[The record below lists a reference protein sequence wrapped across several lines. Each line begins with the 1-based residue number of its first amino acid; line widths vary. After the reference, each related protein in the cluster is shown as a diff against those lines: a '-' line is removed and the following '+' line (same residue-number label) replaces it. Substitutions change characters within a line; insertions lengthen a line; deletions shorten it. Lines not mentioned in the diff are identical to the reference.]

1 MRCLKLSCLLP
12 IWICQPTLACIPAF
26 LSCMYVY
33 DLAFLGNCLGHQIFP
48 PSSVLKTTNLPYCIG
63 GHYCLQILL
72 RCLWLQHWAC
82 QTKSNSS
89 GGGKGQQASTTGAIM
104 RQQVATIIQFIPH
117 NRHNDSYRTPIIPHI
132 RSVTP
137 KKRMKKRSRRRLQ
150 CQQGGTSTLSKVMR
164 RPKKATNKNGG
175 YNWAHKV
182 DPVK

>member
-1 MRCLKLSCLLP
+1 MRYLKLSCLLP
-12 IWICQPTLACIPAF
+12 IWICQRTLACIPAF

-48 PSSVLKTTNLPYCIG
+48 PSSVMKTTNLPYCIAG

-117 NRHNDSYRTPIIPHI
+117 NRHNLRRFILAPIIPNMACHTRKTHEEKI
-132 RSVTP
+132 QKASAVSTGRWQHSV
-137 KKRMKKRSRRRLQ
+137 KSDVEAEK
-150 CQQGGTSTLSKVMR
+150 G
-164 RPKKATNKNGG
+164 NK
-175 YNWAHKV
+175 
-182 DPVK
+182 